1 MASDRTY
8 RELRVWQKGIAFAAA
23 LYEATE
29 EFPKAEQ
36 YGLRSQM
43 RRAAV
48 SVPSN
53 IAEGHQRDSTAEYI
67 RFCRVAMGS
76 TGEIDTQLEI
86 AKRLGLFSDEQ
97 HSAMDEQ
104 LDDIRRMLTGL
115 INSLCQK
122 KSDGSAREAEASYGL
137 EQDSRG

>member
-1 MASDRTY
+1 MASDRKY
-8 RELRVWQKGIAFAAA
+8 RELRVWQKGIEFAAA
-23 LYEATE
+23 LYEVTE
-29 EFPKAEQ
+29 GFPKAEQ
-36 YGLRSQM
+36 FGLRSQM

-53 IAEGHQRDSTAEYI
+53 VAEGHQRDSTPEYI

-86 AKRLGLFSDEQ
+86 AKRLGFLKDEQ
-97 HSAMDEQ
+97 YSKLDEQ

-122 KSDGSAREAEASYGL
+122 KAEGSAREAETSYGL
-137 EQDSRG
+137 EQDARG